1 MMSDSGCRHSRGAR
15 PAACGLWVCWH
26 SPLSRAELDL
36 LALRAGAGILDSGV
50 IEDSTRGRVVDEG
63 GGLREEEEVWV

>member
-1 MMSDSGCRHSRGAR
+1 M
-15 PAACGLWVCWH
+15 CWH

-50 IEDSTRGRVVDEG
+50 IEDSTRGRVVDRG